1 MQQPPSVGYLAN
13 HCQDKNSLPD
23 IDVLDL
29 PRLSMMDGP
38 SSIPVV
44 SQFSV
49 TRTKKKRK
57 RRKYQGTRS
66 SRKAKLQATSEG
78 DQVKRFECQTCHKR
92 FTLKQNLKV
101 HIRVHT
107 GERPFKCQYCPKRFK
122 DSRARINHHLT
133 HTGEKPHEC
142 TVCHKRFG
150 QRSSYTR
157 HLRSQTHKQN
167 LSKLQPMATIKTGQ

>member
-1 MQQPPSVGYLAN
+1 MHN
-13 HCQDKNSLPD
+13 NNDND
-23 IDVLDL
+23 ICTK
-29 PRLSMMDGP
+29 DGAA
-38 SSIPVV
+38 I
-44 SQFSV
+44 
-49 TRTKKKRK
+49 
-57 RRKYQGTRS
+57 
-66 SRKAKLQATSEG
+66 
-78 DQVKRFECQTCHKR
+78 KRFGCSYCGKR

-107 GERPFKCQYCPKRFK
+107 GERPFKCKYCPKRFK

-167 LSKLQPMATIKTGQ
+167 ERKISQQPMVTIKTGQ